1 MPNIP
6 NKVRNS
12 LILSQLS
19 RPQLFGPA
27 RQSAVGMKRRIAAKG
42 LLLLPFC
49 VSTSAWAAP
58 NSADP
63 AANAPSTS
71 AASPSAASP
80 TSPGETAP
88 EPAVTVADAKKKA
101 KEHFET
107 GLRLYEDG
115 DYSLALI
122 EFERAYS
129 FVPDFRVLY
138 NIGQVSIQ
146 LARYAR
152 ASQAL
157 EQYLKNGGA
166 KIPSARASS
175 VHNDLK
181 MLEGRTA
188 HLMVNS
194 NVEGAEILLDESILS
209 KTPVNEPLLVDA
221 GEHRITLQKPGYVTR
236 TEPLVLAGRDES
248 TLQIDL
254 VEESKAQQM
263 QERQPLMP
271 SPEAQ
276 QRMVFLPPVTPA
288 PRKSELLYVGWGATG
303 VLAVGW
309 AVTGYVGIKAAGDLH
324 NALNQPATA
333 GELQS
338 LKVKAQG
345 WLLASDIVGATAL
358 VAGGTTLY
366 FSLKRPSREQPT
378 PHVGM
383 TNLNFGLG
391 PGAVQLNGTFE

>member
-1 MPNIP
+1 MQKLLNQARIST
-6 NKVRNS
+6 K
-12 LILSQLS
+12 IL
-19 RPQLFGPA
+19 
-27 RQSAVGMKRRIAAKG
+27 V
-42 LLLLPFC
+42 LLPIWL
-49 VSTSAWAAP
+49 STTASAAP
-58 NSADP
+58 NSDEP
-63 AANAPSTS
+63 ANKSPDAPAVTS
-71 AASPSAASP
+71 GTPSEAAV
-80 TSPGETAP
+80 
-88 EPAVTVADAKKKA
+88 EPAVNAKEAKKKA

-115 DYSLALI
+115 DYALALI

-166 KIPSARASS
+166 KIPAARVTS
-175 VHNDLK
+175 VRNDMK

-188 HLMVNS
+188 HLLVKS
-194 NVEGAEILLDESILS
+194 NVDGAEILLDEAILG
-209 KTPVNEPLLVDA
+209 KTPISEPLLVDA
-221 GEHRITLQKPGYVTR
+221 GEHRVSVQKSGYVTR

-254 VEESKAQQM
+254 VEETKAQQLG
-263 QERQPLMP
+263 QGQQFTPP
-271 SPEAQ
+271 SEGQ
-276 QRMVFLPPVTPA
+276 KQVSFTPA
-288 PRKSELLYVGWGATG
+288 APPPRRNELLYVGWGATG
-303 VLAVGW
+303 LLVAGW

-324 NALNQPATA
+324 NQLNQPSNA
-333 GELQS
+333 GELQT
-338 LKVKAQG
+338 LKVKARG

-358 VAGGTTLY
+358 VTGGTTLY
-366 FSLKRPSREQPT
+366 FTLKRPSRDQAP
-378 PHVGM
+378 PHTAM
-383 TNLNFGLG
+383 STLRLGLG